1 MRSTTLSLL
10 CAALVAAAGCETAR
24 RSASAPTEAAHVPSK
39 PLRFIFIAPVIHEE
53 FFLPVRKGMADAAKM
68 MGVEAVFTGTE
79 GVDAKAQA
87 TMVTK
92 AVEDGYDGIAVDIID
107 PVAFDEAVKSALD
120 KGMPVVAFNTDD
132 SNSPNARLST
142 VSQNLYQAGRT
153 VGAEALKFI
162 PPNSKVLIT
171 MHDAGVS
178 ALEDRARGIQDELKQ
193 KGIAWKIIIASPVVS
208 KAEEIIAQALKE
220 NPDIKVVLCTGQAD
234 TEAAGLVLEKHYQGK
249 GDATA
254 GFDLSPNIL
263 RLVSAGVIRFT
274 IDQQPYAQGFY
285 PVIQLTLL
293 CRYGIKP
300 TNIDAGAFL
309 ITKEQAEGVMR
320 WKKLHYR

>member
-1 MRSTTLSLL
+1 MQ
-10 CAALVAAAGCETAR
+10 
-24 RSASAPTEAAHVPSK
+24 SAPTAGAEK

-162 PPNSKVLIT
+162 PPNSK
-171 MHDAGVS
+171 AG
-178 ALEDRARGIQDELKQ
+178 
-193 KGIAWKIIIASPVVS
+193 
-208 KAEEIIAQALKE
+208 
-220 NPDIKVVLCTGQAD
+220 
-234 TEAAGLVLEKHYQGK
+234 GL
-249 GDATA
+249 
-254 GFDLSPNIL
+254 
-263 RLVSAGVIRFT
+263 
-274 IDQQPYAQGFY
+274 
-285 PVIQLTLL
+285 
-293 CRYGIKP
+293 
-300 TNIDAGAFL
+300 
-309 ITKEQAEGVMR
+309 
-320 WKKLHYR
+320 